1 MPSLVPRS
9 GSVIPTVLG
18 VLIRSWAASWTVR
31 RCGVDAL
38 EGLLAGGPVVL
49 AFWHEDL
56 AVLGP
61 LHADR
66 GWVGMVSRSRD
77 GQRLAMVLE
86 TLGYETVRGSSS
98 NFARSVARAGL
109 RALRSGRSLAIAVD
123 GPRGPRRV
131 VSPGAQTLARWAGVP
146 LVLVGCEAAP
156 ALRLPSWDGQRL
168 PAPLARVVVRYE
180 VFGDGADL
188 GARLDALGATGPSA
202 PEF

>member
-1 MPSLVPRS
+1 
-9 GSVIPTVLG
+9 
-18 VLIRSWAASWTVR
+18 
-31 RCGVDAL
+31 
-38 EGLLAGGPVVL
+38 VVL

-77 GQRLAMVLE
+77 GERLAVILE

-131 VSPGAQTLARWAGVP
+131 VSSGAETLARWAGVP
-146 LVLVGCEAAP
+146 LVLVGCEASP
-156 ALRLPSWDGQRL
+156 AFRLPSWDAQRL
-168 PAPLARVVVRYE
+168 PAPLARVVIRYE
-180 VFGDGADL
+180 VFGGGADL
-188 GARLDALGATGPSA
+188 GARLEALGATSPNA
-202 PEF
+202 PES